1 MGWDMT
7 YLWAGMILVGIVY
20 GVLTGRMEAVTESVI
35 SSSREAVNLCITMAG
50 ITAMWTGMMKI
61 AERTGLVGRLSRGM
75 RPVLQFLFPGIGPD
89 SPAGKYISLNFLS
102 NLLGLSWASTAS
114 GLSAFKE
121 LEKLNDK
128 ECENLSPKLL
138 RKRGKSIASSA
149 MCTFLIINVS
159 SLQLIP
165 MNMIAYRAQ
174 YGSASPAAIVGPAIL
189 ATGISTLVA
198 AAFCKIMMIKEKNK
212 GEKTSL

>member
-1 MGWDMT
+1 MT

-20 GVLTGRMEAVTESVI
+20 GMLTGRMEAVTESVI
-35 SSSREAVNLCITMAG
+35 SSAREAVNLCITMAG

-61 AERTGLVGRLSRGM
+61 AERTGLVGQLSRGM
-75 RPVLQFLFPGIGPD
+75 QPVLKFLFPGIRPD
-89 SPAGKYISLNFLS
+89 SKAGKYISLNFLS

-121 LEKLNDK
+121 LEKLNDE
-128 ECENLSPKLL
+128 ECEAFLPKKQ
-138 RKRGKSIASSA
+138 RKRGRDIASPA

-174 YGSASPAAIVGPAIL
+174 YGSTNPTAIVGPAIL

-198 AAFCKIMMIKEKNK
+198 VVFCKIMLRKERKM
-212 GEKTSL
+212 SM

>member
-1 MGWDMT
+1 MDRNDENCGKNR
-7 YLWAGMILVGIVY
+7 VG
-20 GVLTGRMEAVTESVI
+20 GA
-35 SSSREAVNLCITMAG
+35 A
-50 ITAMWTGMMKI
+50 
-61 AERTGLVGRLSRGM
+61 SRGM
-75 RPVLQFLFPGIGPD
+75 RPVLKFLFPGIGPD

-114 GLSAFKE
+114 GVSAFKE

-128 ECENLSPKLL
+128 ECERLSPGREK
-138 RKRGKSIASSA
+138 KRGRHIASPA

-198 AAFCKIMMIKEKNK
+198 VVFCKIMMIKEKK
-212 GEKTSL
+212 

>member
-1 MGWDMT
+1 MT

-35 SSSREAVNLCITMAG
+35 ASSREAVNLCITMAG

-75 RPVLQFLFPGIGPD
+75 RPVLQFLFPGIEPD

-102 NLLGLSWASTAS
+102 NFLGLSWASTAS

-128 ECENLSPKLL
+128 ECENLSPKVL
-138 RKRGKSIASSA
+138 RKRGKSIASPA

-198 AAFCKIMMIKEKNK
+198 VAFCKIMMIKEK
-212 GEKTSL
+212 